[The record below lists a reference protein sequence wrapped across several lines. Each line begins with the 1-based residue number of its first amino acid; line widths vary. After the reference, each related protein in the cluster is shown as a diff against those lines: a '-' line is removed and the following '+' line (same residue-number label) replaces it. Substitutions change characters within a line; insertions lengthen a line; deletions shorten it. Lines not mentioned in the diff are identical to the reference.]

1 MCPLVKEFQ
10 KEPEDFE
17 TVVCVTGQH
26 REMLDQVLEIFGVK
40 PDYDLNIMKQGQD
53 LYDVTARVLT
63 GMRDVLDEV
72 KPDVVLVHGDTTT
85 SMAAAMA
92 AFYRQIPVGHVEAG
106 LRTHNLYSPWPEEM
120 NRQVTGRIAEYDFA
134 PTALSRQNLLDEGV
148 SEERITVT
156 GNTVIDAL
164 HWVVER
170 IKNDE
175 DLSLKLSDD
184 LKRAGYDT
192 GRLREIPGQARNDME
207 EKARNDEREN
217 AGNDVRKLVL
227 ITGHRRENFGEGFIN
242 ICTAIRDLARKYPEV
257 DFVYPMHLNPN
268 VRRPIQEIFG
278 EQIPGQARND
288 GKERAGNDMKEKA
301 RNDGKG
307 NLFFI
312 EPLDYLDFVYLME
325 RSFIVLTDSG
335 GIQEEAPGLGKPV
348 LVMRDTTERPEALE
362 AGTVRL
368 VGTDYERIVAE
379 VSALLDNPAHYDS
392 MSHAVNP
399 YGDGK
404 ACPQIVAK
412 FK

>member
-1 MCPLVKEFQ
+1 MCSLVKEFQ
-10 KEPEDFE
+10 KSPEDFE

-26 REMLDQVLEIFGVK
+26 REMLDQVLEIFRVK

-53 LYDVTARVLT
+53 LYDVTARVLV
-63 GMRDVLDEV
+63 GMREVLDQV

-120 NRQVTGRIAEYDFA
+120 NRQVTGRIAAYDFA

-148 SEERITVT
+148 PEERITVT

-164 HWVVER
+164 HWVVEKIR
-170 IKNDE
+170 NDE
-175 DLSLKLSDD
+175 ELERRIINDLLKV
-184 LKRAGYDT
+184 GYDT
-192 GRLREIPGQARNDME
+192 RRQRRLI
-207 EKARNDEREN
+207 
-217 AGNDVRKLVL
+217 L
-227 ITGHRRENFGEGFIN
+227 ITGHRRENFGEGFRN

-288 GKERAGNDMKEKA
+288 MKEKA
-301 RNDGKG
+301 GNDGRGEAGLDEKR

-312 EPLDYLDFVYLME
+312 EPLVYLDFVYLME
-325 RSFIVLTDSG
+325 KSFVVLTDSG

-368 VGTDYERIVAE
+368 VGTDYGRIMAE
-379 VSALLDNPAHYDS
+379 VSALLDNPAHYDA

-404 ACPQIVAK
+404 ACPRIVAK